1 MISVEAALEIVLKHV
16 PPTQTIRLP
25 VKDALGYVVA
35 LDLIATMDAPAFDQ
49 SAMDGYAFR
58 WEDGGKALLIDGAVA
73 AGDDAEQTLQSGT
86 ARRIFTGG
94 RIPDGANTVVI
105 QEHTQI
111 KENHLYIDSPN
122 LRKGS
127 NIRLKGSQ
135 IKTGDVA
142 LEQGT
147 VLRAA
152 AIGFL
157 ATMGMT
163 EIAVYKQPRIG
174 ILVTGSELITPG
186 TPLTRGGTYESNSVM
201 LMAALQEVGFVAAEI
216 RRIADDKELTLA
228 TIAAMAATCDVLLL
242 TGGVSVGDHDHVAG
256 SQSHPD
262 FTTIFH
268 KVKQKPGKPFLFGKY
283 RDTPLF
289 GLPGN
294 PASVLTCFYVFVV
307 PFLIRWSGYEAG
319 RHTFG
324 RLRLAEPIQKKAGL
338 TVFLKAK
345 ANGAYADILPQQES
359 YILKSYAIADC
370 LVILPEAATELAA
383 DSEVTIL
390 HLPTSR

>member
-25 VKDALGYVVA
+25 VKDALGYVLA
-35 LDLIATMDAPAFDQ
+35 LDLIAPMDAPAFDQ

-163 EIAVYKQPRIG
+163 EVAVYKKPRIG

-216 RRIADDKELTLA
+216 RRIADDKELTL
-228 TIAAMAATCDVLLL
+228 TTMAAMAATCDVLLL

-256 SQSHPD
+256 SQSHPA

-283 RDTPLF
+283 GHTPLF

-294 PASVLTCFYVFVV
+294 PASVLTCFYVYVV
-307 PFLIRWSGYEAG
+307 PFLLQWSG
-319 RHTFG
+319 RTNG
-324 RLRLAEPIQKKAGL
+324 RLAGGTLLLSTAQQKKSGL
-338 TVFLKAK
+338 TVFLKAS
-345 ANGAYADILPQQES
+345 AHGNRVDILPQQES
-359 YILKSYAIADC
+359 YILKSYAAADC
-370 LVILPEAATELAA
+370 LVLLPETATEFPA
-383 DSEVTIL
+383 DSEVEVIY
-390 HLPTSR
+390 LPSKR